1 MCRCRSYL
9 LTVVFTLG
17 FCLLANSQSKEVLQS
32 KKAQIQKE
40 IQLTNK
46 LIKKAKKEKNQS
58 INILST
64 LNKQIESRGEIVKTL
79 DLEIK
84 MTIVQIENLK
94 AEIKDTKQSIQ
105 NQQNLLDTL
114 KKEYALM
121 IRHAYHNRNSYDRL
135 AFIFS
140 AQSYNQAFKRIRY
153 LQEYSQFRQKQVK
166 EIKEVERQLS
176 EELLS
181 LKRQKVLLTV
191 AKNERNAMLGESQI
205 EINLLTQ
212 EKQSQN
218 TFLSSLRK
226 REKKLKKDLS
236 KQQQL
241 AKTLDDKIKKIIAE
255 EIRKAKEKANV
266 GGGVTM
272 SLTPEEQ
279 QLADNFS
286 SNKGKLPWPVER
298 GVIIERFGIQPHP
311 VLRGIE
317 TLNNG
322 VKITTEE
329 GSFVRAIFEGE
340 VSRII
345 DIPGSGKAVII
356 SHGDYFT
363 VYSNLIEVFVKR
375 GQTVGLKEDI
385 ARVFTK
391 SSNKESITEL
401 QIWKG
406 SEKLDPSSWLYK
418 AY

>member
-1 MCRCRSYL
+1 MYRCSSYL
-9 LTVVFTLG
+9 LTIVFVSGLS
-17 FCLLANSQSKEVLQS
+17 LLASSQSKEVLQS

-84 MTIVQIENLK
+84 MTIVQIDNLK
-94 AEIKDTKQSIQ
+94 AEIKETKQSIKD
-105 NQQNLLDTL
+105 QQNLLDTL

-191 AKNERNAMLGESQI
+191 AKNKRNAMLGESQI

-226 REKKLKKDLS
+226 KEKKLKKDLS
-236 KQQQL
+236 NQQQL

-266 GGGVTM
+266 GGGVTL

-329 GSFVRAIFEGE
+329 GSFVRAIFEGN

-401 QIWKG
+401 QIWNG

>member
-1 MCRCRSYL
+1 
-9 LTVVFTLG
+9 
-17 FCLLANSQSKEVLQS
+17 LLASSQSKEVLQS

-84 MTIVQIENLK
+84 MTIVQIDNLK
-94 AEIKDTKQSIQ
+94 AEIKETKQSIKD
-105 NQQNLLDTL
+105 QQNLLDTL

-166 EIKEVERQLS
+166 EIKDVERQLS

-191 AKNERNAMLGESQI
+191 AKNKRNAMLGESQI

-226 REKKLKKDLS
+226 KEKKLKKDLS

-266 GGGVTM
+266 GGGVTL

-329 GSFVRAIFEGE
+329 GSFVRAIFEGN

-375 GQTVGLKEDI
+375 GQIVGLKEDI